1 MINGLFCMFCKI
13 DNYLRI
19 LYRLSGYL
27 AAFFLIMIAIFILTG
42 IASRIFGFYIRG
54 LAEYSGYSMA
64 ASSFFALA
72 YTFVEGGHI
81 RITLFL
87 EKVSNYKKKYLEIWC
102 LSIASLFSGYLAFYF
117 MKMLVISYK
126 FQERSEGADEI
137 LIWIPQTSVAIG
149 SLIFF
154 ISVFH
159 HLIIYIIKKNND

>member
-1 MINGLFCMFCKI
+1 MSKLNNNLKSIYKF
-13 DNYLRI
+13 
-19 LYRLSGYL
+19 SGYI
-27 AAFFLIMIAIFILTG
+27 AAFFLILVAVFILIG

-54 LAEYSGYSMA
+54 LAEYSGYCMA
-64 ASSFFALA
+64 AASFFALA

-87 EKVSNYKKKYLEIWC
+87 EKAKNLKKYILELWC
-102 LSIASLFSGYLAFYF
+102 LSVASFFSGYLAFYF
-117 MKMLVISYK
+117 IKMLVISYK

-149 SLIFF
+149 STIFF

-159 HLIIYIIKKNND
+159 QFLIKIVRTND

>member
-1 MINGLFCMFCKI
+1 MFYKI
-13 DNYLRI
+13 DIFLKNI
-19 LYRLSGYL
+19 YRFSGYI
-27 AAFFLIMIAIFILTG
+27 AAFFLILVATFILIG

-54 LAEYSGYSMA
+54 LAEYSGYCMA

-87 EKVSNYKKKYLEIWC
+87 EKISGVKKKLLEIWC
-102 LSIASLFSGYLAFYF
+102 LIIASFYSGYVAFYF
-117 MKMLVISYK
+117 IKMLKISYE

-154 ISVFH
+154 VCVFH
-159 HLIIYIIKKNND
+159 QFILALSNKSND